1 VDPEAKL
8 SSLSPPFDSQFKVV
22 VDKPNVVKQDV
33 EEIKIKDEAVVTHYD
48 FDKEKKPETC
58 STCQTECT
66 QEQYCSTSKRNFYLC
81 RSCFVQ
87 GKYPL
92 DQSSGHFVVER
103 FQEVKEK
110 EEENEWNEKEEQL
123 LSEALGLYKDDW
135 EKISEHVSTKTH
147 DECILH
153 YLELPVKDPF
163 KDIEIEKLGLLQY
176 DTTQHKEN
184 PIMAAVA
191 FLASAVK
198 PQVAA
203 AAGHIEKAKIESPTL
218 EESTEEE
225 DLLELTNTLI
235 KHKLTQY
242 EQQVTHYEAL
252 ETIVEEQKILLEK
265 EKHQLENDQS
275 TLKKRIISIHL
286 EMSKRGNSATAI
298 SNSIT
303 PAQLQQQ
310 LAGVNPAMF
319 LNGQQP
325 PPPPQVLHQLQLQQQ
340 QQQYQLQMQMM
351 QQQQQRANGPGFNSN
366 SMMPL

>member
-1 VDPEAKL
+1 
-8 SSLSPPFDSQFKVV
+8 
-22 VDKPNVVKQDV
+22 
-33 EEIKIKDEAVVTHYD
+33 
-48 FDKEKKPETC
+48 
-58 STCQTECT
+58 
-66 QEQYCSTSKRNFYLC
+66 LC

-103 FQEVKEK
+103 FEEQEDEEDQLKEQDGWDEK
-110 EEENEWNEKEEQL
+110 EEDLLKE
-123 LSEALGLYKDDW
+123 GLRLYEDNW
-135 EKISEHVSTKTH
+135 EKISEHVSTRTH

-153 YLELPVKDPF
+153 YLELPIKDPF

-176 DTTQHKEN
+176 DTIQHKEN

-203 AAGHIEKAKIESPTL
+203 AAGHINKEEAESSTI
-218 EESTEEE
+218 EESTEE
-225 DLLELTNTLI
+225 DKLLELTNTLI

-242 EQQVTHYEAL
+242 EQQASHYETL

-265 EKHQLENDQS
+265 EKRQLENNQS
-275 TLKKRIISIHL
+275 LLKKHILSIHH

-310 LAGVNPAMF
+310 LAGANPAMF
-319 LNGQQP
+319 LNGQQQQP
-325 PPPPQVLHQLQLQQQ
+325 SPQVLQQLQLQ

-351 QQQQQRANGPGFNSN
+351 QQQQRANGPGFNSN

>member
-1 VDPEAKL
+1 MQP
-8 SSLSPPFDSQFKVV
+8 
-22 VDKPNVVKQDV
+22 VKDDT
-33 EEIKIKDEAVVTHYD
+33 EKIKIKDEPVVTHYD

-58 STCQTECT
+58 STCQTKCAR
-66 QEQYCSTSKRNFYLC
+66 EQYCSTSKRDFYLC
-81 RSCFVQ
+81 RSCFIQ

-92 DQSSGHFVVER
+92 DQSSGHFIVEK
-103 FQEVKEK
+103 FEEQDTEQEHKQDEGETTDQSK
-110 EEENEWNEKEEQL
+110 QRDEWDEKEEQL
-123 LSEALGLYKDDW
+123 LKEGLELYEDNW
-135 EKISEHVSTKTH
+135 EKISEHVSTRTH

-153 YLELPVKDPF
+153 YLELPTKDPF

-198 PQVAA
+198 PRVAA
-203 AAGHIEKAKIESPTL
+203 AAGYIEKEEKES
-218 EESTEEE
+218 STMDENAEE
-225 DLLELTNTLI
+225 DKLSELTNTLI
-235 KHKLTQY
+235 NHKLTQY
-242 EQQVTHYEAL
+242 EQQASHYETL
-252 ETIVEEQKILLEK
+252 ENIVEEQKIVLEK
-265 EKHQLENDQS
+265 EKRQLENDQS
-275 TLKKRIISIHL
+275 LLKKHILSIVH

-310 LAGVNPAMF
+310 LAGANPAMF
-319 LNGQQP
+319 LNGQQHP
-325 PPPPQVLHQLQLQQQ
+325 PHVLQQLQLQ

-351 QQQQQRANGPGFNSN
+351 QQQQRSNGPGFNSN